1 MKNKPKKKAPL
12 KRRGR
17 VSQSMASKT
26 TKIVSLTQNAHIVTS
41 NQYNFSK
48 MNLAIIGLGKMGK
61 TIKNLAERAG
71 DKVVL
76 TIDLEN
82 RHEFTRENLQKAD
95 VAIEFSRPETAFG
108 NIRTCIEAGVP
119 VVSGTTGWLDQFDE
133 AKAICEK
140 NNGAMF
146 YASNY
151 SIGVNI
157 FFVVNRYL
165 AKLMEGQTQYDVRME
180 EVHHTQKLDHPSGT
194 AITLAEGILE
204 HFTKKTNWITHLQTS
219 DNEQFSTPAESLGII
234 SKRVE
239 NVPGTH
245 IITWE
250 SKIDTLEISHTAHSR
265 EGFAAGAL
273 AAARWLVGKKGCFGM
288 KDFLGF

>member
-1 MKNKPKKKAPL
+1 
-12 KRRGR
+12 
-17 VSQSMASKT
+17 
-26 TKIVSLTQNAHIVTS
+26 
-41 NQYNFSK
+41 
-48 MNLAIIGLGKMGK
+48 MNLAIIGLGKMGN

-71 DKVVL
+71 DRVVL

-82 RHEFTRENLQKAD
+82 RHEFTRGNLQKAD

-108 NIRTCIEAGVP
+108 NICTCIEAGIP
-119 VVSGTTGWLDQFDE
+119 VVSGTTGWLDHFDE

-157 FFVVNRYL
+157 FFAVNRYL

-204 HFTKKTNWITHLQTS
+204 GFTKKTNWITHLQTT
-219 DNEQFSTPAESLGII
+219 DNEQFSAPAESLGII

-250 SKIDTLEISHTAHSR
+250 SNIDTLEISHTAHSR